1 MGWTSGGVVARDFV
15 NGRGPLARRD
25 NGRDSAAG
33 AYRTEVH
40 PITTIIHYISEK
52 IMRLQIAITAIC
64 SLKICQIAL
73 NESVKDRKVG
83 IIFKPANFFR
93 KIFTVSR

>member
-15 NGRGPLARRD
+15 KGPLARRD

-40 PITTIIHYISEK
+40 PITTIIHYISKKNLEATNCHHSN
-52 IMRLQIAITAIC
+52 L
-64 SLKICQIAL
+64 
-73 NESVKDRKVG
+73 
-83 IIFKPANFFR
+83 
-93 KIFTVSR
+93 

>member
-1 MGWTSGGVVARDFV
+1 MEWTSGGVVARDFV
-15 NGRGPLARRD
+15 NGRDPLARRD

-52 IMRLQIAITAIC
+52 NLEATNC
-64 SLKICQIAL
+64 HHSNL
-73 NESVKDRKVG
+73 
-83 IIFKPANFFR
+83 
-93 KIFTVSR
+93 

>member
-83 IIFKPANFFR
+83 IFSFLPNFF
-93 KIFTVSR
+93 